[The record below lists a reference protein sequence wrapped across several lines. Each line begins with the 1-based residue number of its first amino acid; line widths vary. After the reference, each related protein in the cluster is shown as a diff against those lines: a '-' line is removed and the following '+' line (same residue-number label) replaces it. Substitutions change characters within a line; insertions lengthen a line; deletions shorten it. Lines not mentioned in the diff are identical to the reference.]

1 MPHWI
6 WILWVWLI
14 TRSDSCSRRTWSAN
28 HLPSARFSAN
38 RVTLSPRAGWVGGGG
53 GGGMWVS
60 LARFQDL
67 AVAHWKRSA
76 RKDAVQRGIHH
87 LQHRLL
93 FLVLSLSPFAP
104 SSADEKE
111 EEEECELKHKGKK
124 MAASSIF
131 FLKIINTHCHSTII
145 ISSFYTFFCYN

>member
-1 MPHWI
+1 MW
-6 WILWVWLI
+6 
-14 TRSDSCSRRTWSAN
+14 
-28 HLPSARFSAN
+28 
-38 RVTLSPRAGWVGGGG
+38 G
-53 GGGMWVS
+53 WVS

-93 FLVLSLSPFAP
+93 FLVLSLSLSLFAT
-104 SSADEKE
+104 SSAE

-124 MAASSIF
+124 MADLGNRS
-131 FLKIINTHCHSTII
+131 
-145 ISSFYTFFCYN
+145 